1 MLAVNF
7 ERINQLK
14 NENFASQKFQQE
26 NFKMTEG
33 GTLTMSRNKV
43 LTPRDTNRG
52 LASMANKVA
61 ALRDYNQPIKQ
72 QAAARGNTS
81 PTTRPRPVYRSEFVI
96 KLQTMREQK
105 RGLRV
110 GGPRRYE
117 FLNEDKIE
125 WMPSVD
131 PIIPEKLPRYERY
144 TATNISNTNIS
155 DRSNIGGV
163 NIHAGSNTIG
173 SINQSNH
180 RTGFIKSSGLDTS
193 NTRRTTVLFNNYVDI
208 YEVDDYDR
216 KIEKTWTRLSQLE
229 KLSIRCELNDFKT
242 REMKVHRDSRQNTRL
257 HRI

>member
-1 MLAVNF
+1 
-7 ERINQLK
+7 
-14 NENFASQKFQQE
+14 
-26 NFKMTEG
+26 MTEG
-33 GTLTMSRNKV
+33 GTLAMIARNKV

-52 LASMANKVA
+52 LASMANKIA
-61 ALRDYNQPIKQ
+61 GLRDYNQPIKSQ
-72 QAAARGNTS
+72 GARVSAQTA
-81 PTTRPRPVYRSEFVI
+81 RARPVYRSEFVI

-131 PIIPEKLPRYERY
+131 PIIPEKLPRYERF
-144 TATNISNTNIS
+144 TVTNNSNTNIS
-155 DRSNIGGV
+155 DRSNIGGA
-163 NIHAGSNTIG
+163 NIHAGTNTIG
-173 SINQSNH
+173 SHGLSNGGSSPNH
-180 RTGFIKSSGLDTS
+180 RTGFIKSSGSDTS

>member
-1 MLAVNF
+1 
-7 ERINQLK
+7 
-14 NENFASQKFQQE
+14 
-26 NFKMTEG
+26 MTEG
-33 GTLTMSRNKV
+33 GTLTMTARNTV

-52 LASMANKVA
+52 LASMTNKIA
-61 ALRDYNQPIKQ
+61 GLRDYNQPIKTQ
-72 QAAARGNTS
+72 QTMRGNPQS
-81 PTTRPRPVYRSEFVI
+81 GSARARPVYRSEFVI

-144 TATNISNTNIS
+144 TANTVSNT
-155 DRSNIGGV
+155 DRSNIGGA
-163 NIHAGSNTIG
+163 NIHAGTNTIG
-173 SINQSNH
+173 SNGLSSHGSSTFGQNHGQNHPNH